1 MKVDATP
8 TSDWSVLSE
17 VSILHETAG
26 AGRTSICDNVWV
38 TFFFLNI
45 CCVVVYYCY
54 RCRNVAFCCLMTP
67 KIVEQLIWAHQLW
80 FVIGLF
86 YLVVL
91 LADSS
96 KHKSILVT
104 VVHLLR

>member
-1 MKVDATP
+1 
-8 TSDWSVLSE
+8 
-17 VSILHETAG
+17 
-26 AGRTSICDNVWV
+26 
-38 TFFFLNI
+38 
-45 CCVVVYYCY
+45 
-54 RCRNVAFCCLMTP
+54 MTP
-67 KIVEQLIWAHQLW
+67 KIVERLIWAHPLR